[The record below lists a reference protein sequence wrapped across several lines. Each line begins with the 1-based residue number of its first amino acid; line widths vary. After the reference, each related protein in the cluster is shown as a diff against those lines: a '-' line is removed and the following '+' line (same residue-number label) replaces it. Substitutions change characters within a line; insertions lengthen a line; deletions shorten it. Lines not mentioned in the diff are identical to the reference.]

1 VGLVDRI
8 ERRLESAV
16 NGVFARAFRGDV
28 QPVEI
33 ASSLQREIDSELRR
47 LGRDKS
53 QRLAPNDFTVWLSRH
68 DYDRLAPYSRTLNAE
83 IVPTLRDHASQ
94 RDAVFC
100 GPITIA
106 YFVDEQLQTGRLR
119 VASQVAAGVAGPGL
133 NMDEPSGETSGA
145 QSAPLVLEVNGV
157 RHPLTPPGF
166 TIGRGSEA
174 DLRINDPGVSR
185 LHARIDVALDGQ
197 GRTSIMLVDLGST
210 NGVIVDGRK
219 VAQAMLGDG
228 SRIEM
233 GTTRML
239 VHSPVGE

>member
-1 VGLVDRI
+1 VSLVDRI

-33 ASSLQREIDSELRR
+33 ASGLQREIDSELRR

-83 IVPTLRDHASQ
+83 IIPTLREHAAE

-119 VASQVAAGVAGPGL
+119 VASQVAAGVAGVGV
-133 NMDEPSGETSGA
+133 DEVSSETSGA
-145 QSAPLVLEVNGV
+145 QLAPLVLEVNGV